1 MADSE
6 SVTKTGVGAKSTFGG
21 TDFNWK
27 NYERYRPTYPPAL
40 YEAIFAF
47 HSAAAADLP
56 LPSWET
62 VYDFGCG
69 PGTTFA
75 HLLSRF
81 SRVVGVDLNKP
92 QLDAALV
99 RFSEKAERSRVSV
112 VEGKAEEIAERVEE
126 GSVDLV
132 VCAEAVHWLDAGRWL
147 QGVGKMLK
155 PGGTVAVIEY
165 CKWPLDLVSFS
176 LHQPRISS
184 LR

>member
-6 SVTKTGVGAKSTFGG
+6 SVTKAGVGAKSTFGA
-21 TDFNWK
+21 TYLDWQ

-40 YEAIFAF
+40 YDNIFAF
-47 HSAAAADLP
+47 HSSAAADLP
-56 LPSWET
+56 PPAWGT

-75 HLLSRF
+75 HLLTRF

-99 RFSEKAERSRVSV
+99 RFSEEVEKSRVSV
-112 VEGKAEEIAERVEE
+112 VEGKAEDVAEGVEE

-147 QGVGKMLK
+147 EGVGKMLK

-165 CKWPLDLVSFS
+165 CEWP
-176 LHQPRISS
+176 
-184 LR
+184 

>member
-21 TDFNWK
+21 TDFDWK

-99 RFSEKAERSRVSV
+99 RFGEEAERSRVSV

-132 VCAEAVHWLDAGRWL
+132 VCAEAVHWLDAERWL

-165 CKWPLDLVSFS
+165 CKWPFDLVSFS

>member
-1 MADSE
+1 MTDSE
-6 SVTKTGVGAKSTFGG
+6 SVTKTGAGAKSTFGA
-21 TDFNWK
+21 TDFDWE

-47 HSAAAADLP
+47 HSSAAADLTP
-56 LPSWET
+56 PGWKK

-75 HLLSRF
+75 HLLTRF

-99 RFSEKAERSRVSV
+99 RFGEEAEKSRVVV
-112 VEGKAEEIAERVEE
+112 VEGKAEEISEQVEE

-147 QGVGKMLK
+147 KAVGKMLK
-155 PGGTVAVIEY
+155 PGGTVAIIEY
-165 CKWPLDLVSFS
+165 CECS
-176 LHQPRISS
+176 
-184 LR
+184 